1 MFKGSLFERLT
12 PEQHIEITSGSEDAL
27 YTSIALNLSRIF
39 STNAGSAEIA
49 LDYGRPDLDNM
60 QLTVNE
66 SLNAIEQ
73 KSRLTIVKYEPRLCN
88 VQVKMRKK
96 DLQRNEMS
104 ILIEGYININKEMKK
119 ISFKANLFKNGGVK
133 VDKYGI

>member
-1 MFKGSLFERLT
+1 MLKGSLFERLT
-12 PEQHIEITSGSEDAL
+12 PEQNSDVLSKNEDTL

-66 SLNAIEQ
+66 SLIAIEK
-73 KSRLTIVKYEPRLCN
+73 KSRLTVEKYEPRLYNIN
-88 VQVKMRKK
+88 VEMKKK

-104 ILIEGYININKEMKK
+104 ILIEGYVKINNEMKK
-119 ISFKANLFKNGGVK
+119 MSFHANLFKNGGVK